1 MNRGGVC
8 LQKIAYMASEL
19 AYVEP
24 SINSNAHD
32 GKTGLPLVK

>member
-1 MNRGGVC
+1 MC
-8 LQKIAYMASEL
+8 LQGIACMPTEL

-24 SINSNAHD
+24 SSNSNAHD

>member
-8 LQKIAYMASEL
+8 LQEIACMPAEL

-32 GKTGLPLVK
+32 DKTGLPLVK